1 MSNSVTLLAS
11 QVPAIMIP
19 STAYMILDALN
30 GGYAPHAEQFQLGED
45 NAATLASYLNAYGM
59 RIDLLGRYPAPAN
72 CICYGL
78 EISAGTGLTLNI
90 SDGLAVIDAGF
101 VEQNA
106 TADPLTAALTET
118 LTNNS
123 ANYVWWKT
131 DGTIEVKTT
140 TAQPS
145 SQAVYLGYALTAAGA
160 ITQLD
165 DAGRLLLKSGIIERQ
180 TADTGEPADSPNA
193 SWRGWTVTSGGR
205 YWWTGTGYERL
216 GPGDSVKILIP
227 AGRNDVIPAGSQ
239 KAIIADALTVRGSL
253 AVRGHLVVRA

>member
-1 MSNSVTLLAS
+1 MAVTLLAS
-11 QVPAIMIP
+11 QVPTPMIP
-19 STAYMILDALN
+19 SATYEIQDALD
-30 GGYAPHAEQFQLGED
+30 GGYAPHAEQFQLGEN

-59 RIDLLGRYPAPAN
+59 RIDLLSRHGAVAN
-72 CICYGL
+72 CILRGL
-78 EISAGTGLTLNI
+78 LISAGTGLTLNVAI
-90 SDGLAVIDAGF
+90 GLAHIDAGL
-101 VEQNA
+101 VELESGD
-106 TADPLTAALTET
+106 TLTIT

-123 ANYVWWKT
+123 ANYVWLKS
-131 DGTIEVKTT
+131 DGTLEAKTT
-140 TAQPS
+140 TAAPAT
-145 SQAVYLGYALTAAGA
+145 QAVYLGYALTSAGS
-160 ITQLD
+160 ITQVD
-165 DAGRLLLKSGIIERQ
+165 DAGRCVATGGIIERQ